1 MISKV
6 RAGLAMLLLAGT
18 AMAETRMLQN
28 AELEAGKLAF
38 ERSEYSKAVQILQ
51 TAAAKEPRNGEI
63 QLMLAKSYYELEQR
77 DAAVNSAE
85 RAVAID
91 PENSVYHEWL
101 GRAYGEKA
109 DHAGLF
115 SAMGLAKKTRKEF
128 EKAVQLDERN
138 FSAMQELIEFDCA
151 APGMVGG
158 GLEKAK
164 PEITRLAEMDAA
176 EGHYAEGNCRRQ
188 KKEFEAADAEFTKAL
203 ESHPKSTDVIF
214 DIGDYAVRRNQPERL
229 EAVATAGERVKQD
242 DPRWKF
248 YRAVGLILE
257 NAKAEQAEKL
267 LRDYLNVAPTRTA
280 FPRPAMAHV
289 WLGKLYESQAK
300 TQEAENEF
308 ETALKLDP
316 KNKLAQ
322 EALKKLK
329 KG

>member
-1 MISKV
+1 
-6 RAGLAMLLLAGT
+6 MLLLAGT